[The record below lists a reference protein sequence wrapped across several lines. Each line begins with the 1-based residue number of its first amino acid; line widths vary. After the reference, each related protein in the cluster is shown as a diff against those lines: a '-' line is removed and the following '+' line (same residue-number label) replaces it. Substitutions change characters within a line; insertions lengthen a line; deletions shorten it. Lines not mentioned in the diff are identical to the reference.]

1 MKKKSQKIMKQ
12 EIISFAAGHLC
23 EATNEEG
30 IKWSKEEIKKIK
42 SIINKLENLIGE
54 IKK

>member
-1 MKKKSQKIMKQ
+1 MKKKSNKILKQ
-12 EIISFAAGHLC
+12 QIIGFAVDHLA
-23 EATNEEG
+23 EAIYDIEWSEEE
-30 IKWSKEEIKKIK
+30 KKKIK